1 MLYLLIISFV
11 GTPLIVLG
19 SLKIL
24 KEVVNFCGPSVVAF
38 FEFLEEK
45 VQQGGDIELQ

>member
-1 MLYLLIISFV
+1 MYDLLFLSFV
-11 GTPLIVLG
+11 GTPIVILG

-24 KEVVNFCGPSVVAF
+24 KEVVDF

-45 VQQGGDIELQ
+45 VQDGGDIELQ